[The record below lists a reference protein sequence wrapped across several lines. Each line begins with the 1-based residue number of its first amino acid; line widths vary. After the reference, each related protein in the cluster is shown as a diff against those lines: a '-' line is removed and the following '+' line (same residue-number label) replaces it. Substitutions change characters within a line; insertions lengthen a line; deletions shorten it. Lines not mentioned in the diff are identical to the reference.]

1 MSITRITSRT
11 PLNPPLLPTVNP
23 KSQQLHFPHL
33 IAALHTRKPKQR
45 TTFFAVVVLVFFS
58 TYLFILHNP
67 QLAISAAFFRPDSPA
82 SDHLALALE
91 SIQNSRQAVA
101 TKKILVRPEQIVL
114 DPAQELAAISSFIAS
129 LPQNVIPL
137 TVDPSRPIDPELV
150 LDFDT
155 RGPRAAEEVDEMV
168 DDVWLRNPVFL
179 YSKVC
184 NIEF

>member
-1 MSITRITSRT
+1 MSLARISSRT
-11 PLNPPLLPTVNP
+11 PLNSLLPTHHP
-23 KSQQLHFPHL
+23 KSPTTLNFPHL
-33 IAALHTRKPKQR
+33 LHTRKPKQR
-45 TTFFAVVVLVFFS
+45 TTFLALVALVFFS
-58 TYLFILHNP
+58 TYFFLLHHP
-67 QLAISAAFFRPDSPA
+67 EFSLYTALRRADSPA
-82 SDHLALALE
+82 ADRLALALE
-91 SIQNSRQAVA
+91 SIQNSAANA
-101 TKKILVRPEQIVL
+101 TQRYKSLPKPQQPQVVL

-179 YSKVC
+179 YSKVQH
-184 NIEF
+184 I